1 MRHVKISMQTTDQ
14 IQYRYQ
20 TQASRHK
27 QADTTKQTQLT
38 FHTTHHTPQ
47 TTNQQALPD
56 CLLNHQQPNNS
67 QPIVIQCIGYTIG
80 GRKFSTCHLSVS
92 HPHSKYYFSSF
103 HNHKT
108 GCLIMINTAQ
118 KSACASRPPPP
129 PSTPSK
135 QTTVTRYTTE
145 ESSELTEL
153 ILRYRDVWKDKSH
166 PSALLQKQLWMQFAH
181 YLHSKGWPRRKWF
194 HLRRKGQRML
204 KKLNNTTINQ
214 WEVSKSNLNSPENPS
229 NHKSLSSSNE
239 NRHVNVNGQSDSVT
253 ENQSSVH
260 QINLPTLT
268 PSPVVTITSKHP
280 TSTLSPPTNH
290 VQPNP
295 PHTTGPKILNA
306 FSTAHMSQQ
315 LAIPHD
321 ALVLQPTT
329 TTNNNNTVSEV
340 AINRVALL
348 TPLQCVSFGVTKTHT
363 ADVSP
368 IQEVNISN
376 SPSNQTSHI
385 PLTATIDLSTWSEDE
400 ESYPELSGTRNQA
413 NTNDVNDFGE
423 NAKDCITS
431 ECERTPLSEMLIH
444 KQMKCLDLKIE
455 ILQMKK
461 QYWSEK
467 LNSSSK
473 S

>member
-1 MRHVKISMQTTDQ
+1 
-14 IQYRYQ
+14 
-20 TQASRHK
+20 
-27 QADTTKQTQLT
+27 
-38 FHTTHHTPQ
+38 
-47 TTNQQALPD
+47 
-56 CLLNHQQPNNS
+56 
-67 QPIVIQCIGYTIG
+67 
-80 GRKFSTCHLSVS
+80 
-92 HPHSKYYFSSF
+92 
-103 HNHKT
+103 
-108 GCLIMINTAQ
+108 MINTAR
-118 KSACASRPPPP
+118 KSACASRQ
-129 PSTPSK
+129 PSTPILTPSK
-135 QTTVTRYTTE
+135 ETTVTRYTTE

-153 ILRYRDVWKDKSH
+153 VLRYRDVWKDKSR
-166 PSALLQKQLWMQFAH
+166 PSAVLQKHLWMQFAH
-181 YLHSKGWPRRKWF
+181 YLHSKGWPRRNWT
-194 HLRRKGQRML
+194 HLRRKGLHML

-214 WEVSKSNLNSPENPS
+214 WEVSKSNPNSPENPS
-229 NHKSLSSSNE
+229 NHTSLSSSNE

-315 LAIPHD
+315 LVIPHD
-321 ALVLQPTT
+321 AGVLQPTT
-329 TTNNNNTVSEV
+329 TTINNNNNNNTVGEV
-340 AINRVALL
+340 TINPNRVALL
-348 TPLQCVSFGVTKTHT
+348 TPLQCVSFGVAKTHT
-363 ADVSP
+363 TDVSP
-368 IQEVNISN
+368 IQEV
-376 SPSNQTSHI
+376 
-385 PLTATIDLSTWSEDE
+385 
-400 ESYPELSGTRNQA
+400 
-413 NTNDVNDFGE
+413 

>member
-1 MRHVKISMQTTDQ
+1 
-14 IQYRYQ
+14 
-20 TQASRHK
+20 
-27 QADTTKQTQLT
+27 
-38 FHTTHHTPQ
+38 
-47 TTNQQALPD
+47 
-56 CLLNHQQPNNS
+56 
-67 QPIVIQCIGYTIG
+67 
-80 GRKFSTCHLSVS
+80 
-92 HPHSKYYFSSF
+92 
-103 HNHKT
+103 
-108 GCLIMINTAQ
+108 MINTARE
-118 KSACASRPPPP
+118 SACASRPQPPPLPPPP
-129 PSTPSK
+129 PSTRWK

-145 ESSELTEL
+145 ETSELTEL
-153 ILRYRDVWKDKSH
+153 ILRYRDVWKDKSR
-166 PSALLQKQLWMQFAH
+166 PSAVLQKKLWMQFAR

-194 HLRRKGQRML
+194 HLRRKGLHML

-214 WEVSKSNLNSPENPS
+214 WEVSKSNPNSPENHS
-229 NHKSLSSSNE
+229 NHTSLSSSNE

-253 ENQSSVH
+253 EDQSSVH

-268 PSPVVTITSKHP
+268 PSPVITITSKHP

-290 VQPNP
+290 VQPNT

-306 FSTAHMSQQ
+306 FSTAHMSQH
-315 LAIPHD
+315 LVIPHD

-329 TTNNNNTVSEV
+329 TNLNNNHNNTVGEV
-340 AINRVALL
+340 AINTNRVALL
-348 TPLQCVSFGVTKTHT
+348 TPLQCVSFGVAKTHP
-363 ADVSP
+363 ADESP

-376 SPSNQTSHI
+376 SPSNQTSRI
-385 PLTATIDLSTWSEDE
+385 PLTATIDLSTCSEDE

-413 NTNDVNDFGE
+413 NTNQVNDFGE

-467 LNSSSK
+467 LNSSSE

>member
-1 MRHVKISMQTTDQ
+1 MIS
-14 IQYRYQ
+14 
-20 TQASRHK
+20 
-27 QADTTKQTQLT
+27 
-38 FHTTHHTPQ
+38 
-47 TTNQQALPD
+47 
-56 CLLNHQQPNNS
+56 
-67 QPIVIQCIGYTIG
+67 
-80 GRKFSTCHLSVS
+80 
-92 HPHSKYYFSSF
+92 
-103 HNHKT
+103 
-108 GCLIMINTAQ
+108 TAR
-118 KSACASRPPPP
+118 KSASASRPPSTPTL
-129 PSTPSK
+129 TPSK

-153 ILRYRDVWKDKSH
+153 VLRYRDVWKDKSR
-166 PSALLQKQLWMQFAH
+166 PSAVLQKQLWMQFAR
-181 YLHSKGWPRRKWF
+181 YLHSKGWPRRNWT
-194 HLRRKGQRML
+194 HLRRKGLHML
-204 KKLNNTTINQ
+204 KKLDNTTINQ
-214 WEVSKSNLNSPENPS
+214 WEVSKNNPDSPENPS
-229 NHKSLSSSNE
+229 NHTSLSSSNE
-239 NRHVNVNGQSDSVT
+239 NRHMNVNGQSDSVT

-268 PSPVVTITSKHP
+268 PSPVVIITSKHP
-280 TSTLSPPTNH
+280 ISTPSPPTNH

-315 LAIPHD
+315 LVIPHD
-321 ALVLQPTT
+321 AGVLQPTT
-329 TTNNNNTVSEV
+329 TTINNNNTVGEV
-340 AINRVALL
+340 AINPNRVALL
-348 TPLQCVSFGVTKTHT
+348 TPLQCVSFGVAKTHT

-376 SPSNQTSHI
+376 SPSNQTSRI

-400 ESYPELSGTRNQA
+400 ESCSELSGTRNQA

-431 ECERTPLSEMLIH
+431 ECDRTPLSEMLIH

>member
-1 MRHVKISMQTTDQ
+1 
-14 IQYRYQ
+14 
-20 TQASRHK
+20 
-27 QADTTKQTQLT
+27 
-38 FHTTHHTPQ
+38 
-47 TTNQQALPD
+47 
-56 CLLNHQQPNNS
+56 
-67 QPIVIQCIGYTIG
+67 
-80 GRKFSTCHLSVS
+80 
-92 HPHSKYYFSSF
+92 
-103 HNHKT
+103 
-108 GCLIMINTAQ
+108 MINTAR
-118 KSACASRPPPP
+118 KSACASRPLPLPLPLPLTLPPPLTP
-129 PSTPSK
+129 PSTRWK

-145 ESSELTEL
+145 ETSELTEL
-153 ILRYRDVWKDKSH
+153 ILRYRGVWKDKSR
-166 PSALLQKQLWMQFAH
+166 PSAVLQKQLWMQFAH

-194 HLRRKGQRML
+194 HLRRKGLHML

-214 WEVSKSNLNSPENPS
+214 WEVSKSNPNSPENPS
-229 NHKSLSSSNE
+229 NHTSLSSSNE

-315 LAIPHD
+315 LVIPHD
-321 ALVLQPTT
+321 AGVLQPTT
-329 TTNNNNTVSEV
+329 TTINNNNNNTVGEV
-340 AINRVALL
+340 TINPNRVALL
-348 TPLQCVSFGVTKTHT
+348 TPLQCVSFGVAKTHT
-363 ADVSP
+363 TDVSP

-376 SPSNQTSHI
+376 SPSNQTSRI

-400 ESYPELSGTRNQA
+400 ESCSELSGTRNQA
-413 NTNDVNDFGE
+413 NTNDVNDFDE

>member
-1 MRHVKISMQTTDQ
+1 MRHVKSSMQTSDQ

-20 TQASRHK
+20 TQASRHNSHS
-27 QADTTKQTQLT
+27 TL
-38 FHTTHHTPQ
+38 HTHHTSH

-56 CLLNHQQPNNS
+56 CLLNHQQANNS

-92 HPHSKYYFSSF
+92 HPHSKYYLSSF

-108 GCLIMINTAQ
+108 GCLIMINTAR
-118 KSACASRPPPP
+118 KSACAPRAP
-129 PSTPSK
+129 PSPPSSTRSK
-135 QTTVTRYTTE
+135 QTTFTRYTTE

-153 ILRYRDVWKDKSH
+153 IFRYRDVWEDRSY
-166 PSALLQKQLWMQFAH
+166 PSSLLQKKLWMQFAR
-181 YLHSKGWPRRKWF
+181 YLHSKGWPRRNWT

-214 WEVSKSNLNSPENPS
+214 WEVSKSNPNSPENHS
-229 NHKSLSSSNE
+229 NHTSLSSSNE

-268 PSPVVTITSKHP
+268 PSPVITITSKHP

-295 PHTTGPKILNA
+295 THTTGPKILNA

-315 LAIPHD
+315 LVIPHD
-321 ALVLQPTT
+321 VLVLQPTT
-329 TTNNNNTVSEV
+329 TNLNNNHNNTVGEV
-340 AINRVALL
+340 AINTNRVALL
-348 TPLQCVSFGVTKTHT
+348 TPLQCVSFGVAKTHT
-363 ADVSP
+363 ADESP

-376 SPSNQTSHI
+376 SPSNQTSRI
-385 PLTATIDLSTWSEDE
+385 PLTATIDLSTCSEDE

-413 NTNDVNDFGE
+413 NTNQVNDFGE

-467 LNSSSK
+467 LNSSSE